1 MIIVLVIPAAPTAP
15 IHRRRLDPADIPAM
29 ERIVGGG
36 LHPVS
41 LTDPESSLYLPAPGP
56 KTRPINRPLN
66 ERATALAAFHIR
78 PFQPQRVLR
87 GDAILTGPTDED
99 GQDTDAPDDLIRI
112 LDSSRVC
119 VRTRN
124 RGDRRWSSAGDAY
137 PGLCHAYIHTCKAV
151 LRIPVEDRPLIRI
164 IAASHIARERKGNQP

>member
-15 IHRRRLDPADIPAM
+15 IRRRRLDPADMPSM

-56 KTRPINRPLN
+56 KTRPIN

-78 PFQPQRVLR
+78 PFQPQKILR
-87 GDAILTGPTDED
+87 GDAVLTGPTDED
-99 GQDTDAPDDLIRI
+99 GQDTDTPDDLIRI
-112 LDSSRVC
+112 LNASQVR
-119 VRTRN
+119 VRTRS
-124 RGDRRWSSAGDAY
+124 RGDRRWRSGGDAH
-137 PGLCHAYIHTCKAV
+137 PSLRHAYIHTCKAV
-151 LRIPVEDRPLIRI
+151 LRIPADDRPLIRI
-164 IAASHIARERKGNQP
+164 VAVTPGAKRRRR